1 MVSNLRIYL
10 HPQNRQHILLFKN
23 FRTFLGNHF
32 PIPPFHFCT
41 DPELCATRPMY
52 DVQCYSSML
61 SGLVGSQRPK
71 LFFKNQTTHAQM
83 KFYMRCR
90 IFDRGVTCHYRAIM
104 PAQ

>member
-10 HPQNRQHILLFKN
+10 HPKNRQHILLFKN

-71 LFFKNQTTHAQM
+71 LFFKNQTTHAQITHAVSH
-83 KFYMRCR
+83 F
-90 IFDRGVTCHYRAIM
+90 
-104 PAQ
+104 